1 MQQNDINASNYQYYQ
16 PPHSHFQNPNP
27 NPSFDHNLNPM
38 PYTYASAPPIPY
50 SDADFSS
57 AYPPYPLNPQSYD
70 PSSYIHNFDPNP
82 SFSDNSYSAP
92 YASNFGL
99 STPNYDEVL
108 GGGGGVYAYDGGNSA
123 SAGSEDS
130 GRLAFDDYGRPINMS
145 GPEDRVGQGHSG
157 KVIKAIP
164 KTEMEEEE
172 DVKSGVRKFRV
183 QVLAENGGQSD
194 MDVLC
199 QVCDD
204 QNGIPALF
212 EFNFNLSKCLFIS
225 CVEILN
231 YAFIC
236 GKCLCKKFIT

>member
-1 MQQNDINASNYQYYQ
+1 
-16 PPHSHFQNPNP
+16 
-27 NPSFDHNLNPM
+27 
-38 PYTYASAPPIPY
+38 
-50 SDADFSS
+50 
-57 AYPPYPLNPQSYD
+57 
-70 PSSYIHNFDPNP
+70 
-82 SFSDNSYSAP
+82 
-92 YASNFGL
+92 
-99 STPNYDEVL
+99 
-108 GGGGGVYAYDGGNSA
+108 
-123 SAGSEDS
+123 
-130 GRLAFDDYGRPINMS
+130 MS

-212 EFNFNLSKCLFIS
+212 EFNFNLSKCLFI
-225 CVEILN
+225 LN
-231 YAFIC
+231 YEFIC
-236 GKCLCKKFIT
+236 GKCLCKKFITWEIYRID

>member
-1 MQQNDINASNYQYYQ
+1 MQQSDINNASNFQYYQ

-27 NPSFDHNLNPM
+27 NPSFDHDLNPM
-38 PYTYASAPPIPY
+38 PNTYASAPPIPIY
-50 SDADFSS
+50 EADFSS
-57 AYPPYPLNPQSYD
+57 AYPPYPMNPQIYD

-82 SFSDNSYSAP
+82 PFSDNSYSAAP
-92 YASNFGL
+92 YASNFAP
-99 STPNYDEVL
+99 STPNYDEVM
-108 GGGGGVYAYDGGNSA
+108 GGRVYGYDGVY

-212 EFNFNLSKCLFIS
+212 EFNFNLSLS
-225 CVEILN
+225 VSL
-231 YAFIC
+231 
-236 GKCLCKKFIT
+236 